1 MVYNTGALN
10 VGRKYPAN
18 GRFELAEAE
27 RVEKALAIARVILA
41 VASALAIYFDPTE
54 PSRYSGLT
62 YVILTGYTLYSF
74 LLFFP
79 SLVLS
84 HPTIQIQIQIIDVLG
99 TSVLIAGTGGS
110 PSPFFVFYTFA
121 LISAAYRWGF
131 WESVWNGLLVAL
143 VFFIFSVVSFED
155 LTLFVQTSEMNRFI
169 IRSTYLILM
178 SVVLGYLAENEKRL
192 RSENALIA
200 RAMGKAKAEF
210 GLTQSMQAS
219 VNEIRAFYE
228 AEAAVFVA
236 EELGTGRIYVLGCPA
251 SDLNCE
257 FGRFVELDPDQ
268 RFLYFFPVN
277 GESWYSVK
285 QRNGDG
291 IYDTRFLDGHGK
303 ATPDRHLEYPQEFSN
318 LHQFQSLL
326 GGKIDFGQELT
337 GRLLILNPKLR
348 VHKWQEL
355 AFMQRVVR
363 SVMPTLYNVYLWRRL
378 RSRAGAMERA
388 RLARDLHDGVIQS
401 LIGLEMQLDVVK
413 QRIEIGAAPKASD
426 VERVQQLL
434 RTEIK
439 GVRNLMNE
447 LRQPRL
453 EPSELVHF
461 MSEQVDKFGQETG
474 ISSKFVAETD
484 HVPLPPDV
492 CREMVQILQEA
503 LMNVRKH
510 SGAKHLLVR
519 LSAPEDD
526 LNLAIIDDGCGF
538 DFEGR
543 LSHSQLDEKKL
554 GPFVIKERVRLIRGE
569 LEIESLPGHGARLDV
584 RLPKRAYA

>member
-10 VGRKYPAN
+10 VGRTHPTST
-18 GRFELAEAE
+18 RFELAEAE

-41 VASALAIYFDPTE
+41 VASALAIYFDPTG

-131 WESVWNGLLVAL
+131 WESVWNGLLVAF

-192 RSENALIA
+192 RAENALIA

-219 VNEIRAFYE
+219 VNEIRAFYD

-251 SDLNCE
+251 SDLHCE

-291 IYDTRFLDGHGK
+291 IYDTRFLDAHGK
-303 ATPDRHLEYPQEFSN
+303 ATPDRQLQYPREFTN

-337 GRLLILNPKLR
+337 GRLLILNPKLK
-348 VHKWQEL
+348 VHRWQEL
-355 AFMQRVVR
+355 SFMQRVVR

-413 QRIEIGAAPKASD
+413 QRLEIGATPKASD
-426 VERVQQLL
+426 LERVQQLL

-484 HVPLPPDV
+484 HVPLPPEV

-584 RLPKRAYA
+584 RLPKRIYA